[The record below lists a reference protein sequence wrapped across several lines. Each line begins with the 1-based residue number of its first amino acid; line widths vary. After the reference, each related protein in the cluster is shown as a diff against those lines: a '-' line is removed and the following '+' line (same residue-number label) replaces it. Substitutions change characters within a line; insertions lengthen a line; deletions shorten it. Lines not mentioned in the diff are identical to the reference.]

1 MRQSPAK
8 STKTLLR
15 QNLRLVKQLYPEIQT
30 RNLIALRNL
39 TVTLGNSVS
48 GGDILSLD
56 GTWYITHAG
65 LLRIA
70 ARRRCR
76 GIHTILQQTL
86 CDPTV
91 GRWVFKATVYK
102 SDGSKAFV
110 GYGDADPSNTSLA
123 VRGAEM
129 RVAETR
135 AVNRALR
142 KA

>member
-70 ARRRCR
+70 ARR
-76 GIHTILQQTL
+76 
-86 CDPTV
+86 
-91 GRWVFKATVYK
+91 
-102 SDGSKAFV
+102 
-110 GYGDADPSNTSLA
+110 
-123 VRGAEM
+123 
-129 RVAETR
+129 
-135 AVNRALR
+135 
-142 KA
+142 